1 MSTKFE
7 NDPEFNDAIPKPS
20 SGRGFRLVKLLVVLG
35 IIVLLIAL
43 LLPAFRSVAR
53 ACRTPRPVHQQP
65 EANRAGSA
73 QL

>member
-1 MSTKFE
+1 MSANFE

-20 SGRGFRLVKLLVVLG
+20 SRRGFRLVELLVVLG
-35 IIVLLIAL
+35 IIALLIAL
-43 LLPAFRSVAR
+43 LLPAARSAGPAAR
-53 ACRTPRPVHQQP
+53 RSPMRQQP

>member
-1 MSTKFE
+1 MSANFE

-20 SGRGFRLVKLLVVLG
+20 SGRRFRLVELLVVLG

-43 LLPAFRSVAR
+43 LLPAIRTR
-53 ACRTPRPVHQQP
+53 TACRTPRPMHQQP